1 MQSTNIII
9 TLWVRWNKTVKLV
22 ITLDPGDVE
31 GAQDI
36 GDSTADNC
44 IMVEMPF
51 NNQMTELFVGSNI
64 EELMQ
69 HMFVYIKIQIENP

>member
-1 MQSTNIII
+1 MLIEDKLKGMQSTNVII
-9 TLWVRWNKTVKLV
+9 TLWVRSNKTVKLV
-22 ITLDPGDVE
+22 IILDPGDVE

-51 NNQMTELFVGSNI
+51 NN
-64 EELMQ
+64 
-69 HMFVYIKIQIENP
+69 